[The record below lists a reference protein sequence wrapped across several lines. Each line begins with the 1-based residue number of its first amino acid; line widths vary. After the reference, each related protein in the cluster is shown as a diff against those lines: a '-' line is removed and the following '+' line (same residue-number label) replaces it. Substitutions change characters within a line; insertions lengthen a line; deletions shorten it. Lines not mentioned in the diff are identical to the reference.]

1 MRGEGDLTRRH
12 VCCGTSR
19 YPRVSGAKGKKVE
32 TSEATDGVATAVAT
46 KRKSQRRGNRT
57 KLAEYSNTRKVERK
71 DDTELAN
78 SGREKKKK
86 KRTPLSLPACNVRSR
101 SEMAPPRLLNM
112 KHKGHHTMTA
122 EKENAMTS
130 ETSPQC

>member
-78 SGREKKKK
+78 SGRKKKK
-86 KRTPLSLPACNVRSR
+86 KKKELLFPSPLA
-101 SEMAPPRLLNM
+101 MYAAGA
-112 KHKGHHTMTA
+112 KWHHPVCST
-122 EKENAMTS
+122 
-130 ETSPQC
+130 